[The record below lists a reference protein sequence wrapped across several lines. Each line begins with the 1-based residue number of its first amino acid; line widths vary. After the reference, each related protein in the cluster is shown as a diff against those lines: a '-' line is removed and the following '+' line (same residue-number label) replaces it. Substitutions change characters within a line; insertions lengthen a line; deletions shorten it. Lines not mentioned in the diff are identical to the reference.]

1 MRARVDGKGRDA
13 ESGERRGRHSARADL
28 HWDNI
33 SATPRPLRRHA
44 EVCYPELRKIQK
56 AGAAGKFSG
65 WGGGKA
71 SRKGT
76 PRFEFLLYSPWSAA
90 CIWSSTMHA
99 LLSAPPPAAPLRGGG
114 ASPENP
120 VRLPA
125 LPKALT
131 EASLGPRRGYRK
143 NVPQVTGVRA
153 QVLLG
158 NSHKSALHRPEV
170 CTGAR
175 PREGEGISTHDGWD
189 VPRHARLR
197 TCIRRVDTLLY

>member
-1 MRARVDGKGRDA
+1 MELLGCAGARAPALATATRPLIAGSRAPSPAICDRSPSARAATTMRARTRVDGKGRDA

-114 ASPENP
+114 ASPET
-120 VRLPA
+120 RCGYLPFQK
-125 LPKALT
+125 L
-131 EASLGPRRGYRK
+131 
-143 NVPQVTGVRA
+143 
-153 QVLLG
+153 
-158 NSHKSALHRPEV
+158 
-170 CTGAR
+170 
-175 PREGEGISTHDGWD
+175 
-189 VPRHARLR
+189 
-197 TCIRRVDTLLY
+197 